1 MRYITIGQ
9 KVQSRFVNKKQR
21 VVQCQG
27 ASNIAVLLFPTLMFA
42 TFHNHAVTAAFLVKY
57 V

>member
-1 MRYITIGQ
+1 MRYVTIGQ

-42 TFHNHAVTAAFLVKY
+42 SFHDHAVTAAFLVK
-57 V
+57 